1 MPLNAFITTTKALAD
16 DTKAALAAEFTKIHS
31 SITGAP
37 TSFVQ
42 VISQELPATNVLH
55 LCEHRRDPSA
65 VRGRGWPGHA
75 RAGCRERLARRNN
88 ELIGTQSLSAGSSL
102 GQSTITRGSK

>member
-31 SITGAP
+31 ITGAP

-42 VISQELPATNVLH
+42 ASSQELPATNVLH
-55 LCEHRRDPSA
+55 LYEHRRDPSA
-65 VRGRGWPGHA
+65 VRGRGWPDHA

-88 ELIGTQSLSAGSSL
+88 ELIGTKSLSAGSSL
-102 GQSTITRGSK
+102 GQSTMTRGNK